1 MSEKRNVVA
10 GRDLNCVSRLVVHCS
25 SSANGKP
32 GPPTLNSWIFDYLA
46 NLYFELFSDHNI
58 RQKKKFLE
66 IVWSSQF
73 HGHIVYLETSV
84 N

>member
-1 MSEKRNVVA
+1 MSEKRNVIA
-10 GRDLNCVSRLVVHCS
+10 KRDLNCVSRLIVDCS

-32 GPPTLNSWIFDYLA
+32 GPPTLNPWIFDYLV
-46 NLYFELFSDHNI
+46 NLHFELFSDRDM
-58 RQKKKFLE
+58 RQKKFLE